1 MKKIWMGVLL
11 LFVLML
17 AACGFDE
24 EKAIDESKEQLEAFF
39 KVYEDM
45 EIISPMETKALK
57 ETVHDSFADFFT
69 KDYLSRVDQ
78 EIESVDITEV
88 DYENPILFFMD
99 DNQFD
104 EAVKFNQYEF
114 LRGNEFIADK
124 KEKTVSTMIG
134 GVGIPKNMFIE
145 LTLKNEDGKWKIDNA
160 EQK

>member
-1 MKKIWMGVLL
+1 MKKIWMGVSL

-78 EIESVDITEV
+78 EIESVDITERS
-88 DYENPILFFMD
+88 EEHTSEL
-99 DNQFD
+99 QS
-104 EAVKFNQYEF
+104 
-114 LRGNEFIADK
+114 RGHLVCRLLLEK
-124 KEKTVSTMIG
+124 KKTNKT
-134 GVGIPKNMFIE
+134 
-145 LTLKNEDGKWKIDNA
+145 
-160 EQK
+160 